1 MPDLN
6 DFLTNKEPESKN
18 TEMYIDED
26 IPVVGGSF
34 MCQECNAELNT
45 AFFKHKEEK
54 LVWTC
59 PLGHVSSVPFK

>member
-26 IPVVGGSF
+26 VPVVGGSF

-45 AFFKHKEEK
+45 AFF
-54 LVWTC
+54 
-59 PLGHVSSVPFK
+59 